1 MALRGSHILGS
12 AVSKAAEATVV
23 IEKDIVYECQCAL
36 VCRVSRLLAQ
46 IKNRLLKLLVHVV
59 AVAFEVASSV
69 SIAPDT
75 LEYAALAGV
84 LVVATSKVSTYIH
97 GRLETYSS

>member
-23 IEKDIVYECQCAL
+23 IEKDVVYECQCAL
-36 VCRVSRLLAQ
+36 VCGVGKSLTQIKHRLLE
-46 IKNRLLKLLVHVV
+46 LLVHVV

-69 SIAPDT
+69 PIVSDT
-75 LEYAALAGV
+75 LEYAALTGV
-84 LVVATSKVSTYIH
+84 LVVATLEVSTCIH
-97 GRLETYSS
+97 GIG